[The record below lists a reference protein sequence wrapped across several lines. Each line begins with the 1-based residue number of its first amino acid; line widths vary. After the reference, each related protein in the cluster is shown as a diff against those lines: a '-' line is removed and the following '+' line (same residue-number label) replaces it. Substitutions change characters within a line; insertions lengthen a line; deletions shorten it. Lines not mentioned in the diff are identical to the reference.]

1 MWIRCNVLKTCLTF
15 FSLVV
20 SLQPNVFRY
29 LVGFKIWI
37 LFFQVRMEKK
47 ILFLITPKTCLDPKR
62 SLSKNKLSKNCSF
75 SFHCVLLKIV
85 LFDIESYFKRDVN
98 GRRCFLTVDVP
109 WALVPLEPGAGAYI
123 FFKVVLHV
131 LLVET
136 FVCLVCWGFVCSWFC
151 VGFFFFFS
159 AASTGLSLSQNGH
172 QFLVQANHYFKVA
185 ISYSDVV

>member
-1 MWIRCNVLKTCLTF
+1 
-15 FSLVV
+15 
-20 SLQPNVFRY
+20 
-29 LVGFKIWI
+29 
-37 LFFQVRMEKK
+37 MEKK
-47 ILFLITPKTCLDPKR
+47 IFFHITPKTCLDPKR
-62 SLSKNKLSKNCSF
+62 SLSKNKLSKNCYL

-98 GRRCFLTVDVP
+98 GRGGFLTGCSLGVGP
-109 WALVPLEPGAGAYI
+109 TRTWSRCLY

-136 FVCLVCWGFVCSWFC
+136 FVCVVCCVFVCSWFC
-151 VGFFFFFS
+151 VGFCFS

-172 QFLVQANHYFKVA
+172 LFLVQANHYFKIA